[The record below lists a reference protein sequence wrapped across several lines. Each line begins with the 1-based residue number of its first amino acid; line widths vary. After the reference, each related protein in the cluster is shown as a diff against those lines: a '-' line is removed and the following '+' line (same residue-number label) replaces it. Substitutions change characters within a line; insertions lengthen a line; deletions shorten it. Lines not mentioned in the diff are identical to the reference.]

1 MIQQLFGPN
10 GFIHYQEDENENVT
24 IFWAGKAYY
33 FFNRE
38 DIFAKNVGIAIMA
51 SIGVLQKTLCEIFR
65 VSRRTV
71 IRIKKIYST
80 QGLEALK
87 DYRKGPVGI
96 EKDLKDFIIKKYRE
110 LEGVRG
116 YQNKI
121 LSLVQEKYEK
131 GEFKSTISRG
141 GMHIIIQEY
150 KDERERIK
158 QENEE
163 RIRRLE
169 EKGRERGEREKAE
182 EEEDYGQGELI
193 EDLSGEKEVCVEK
206 GRATVSAVFLSEF
219 GIMNHVPV
227 KEVEIEEEDSE
238 KRFSNCELA
247 TTYALLNAAKVVT
260 VEQRFKHLPSYE
272 MGGIIGRNKIPSL
285 GTYRSRMP
293 KIVDRMD
300 MRDVIF
306 ETSKRMRGLLS
317 FSTTVYIDGIFLPYH
332 GRSKTLYGYYPQKRL
347 AMKGREYYFV
357 HDEAGNPVYAT
368 ISDGYRDMKVFI
380 RDIDEKLRD
389 IYGARKKKLLE
400 IFDRGGYSKEFCVG
414 IDNSIRFLCWR
425 SDAKY
430 APKRDEGKW
439 VKVLV
444 RHQGNTI
451 HKEKKPQIY
460 HAWERIVKFEIGKK
474 KARFREVW
482 IRRGNKT
489 SPALTNDFDLSLEE
503 VVKKLVKR
511 WGVQEN
517 QNKKLKE
524 HGIDKIHSY
533 LKEDYS
539 EEHLYERGLED
550 PDEGVKHVVDNP
562 KVKQLSKK
570 ISTLLSQRRRV
581 PDRILE
587 LEKKK
592 NKGALKEKRKELYS
606 LNSRIKILREKRGLL
621 PKKVLL
627 LGKIQDEGIE
637 RLRDDKK
644 LFFDWLK
651 MASLWTRYRII
662 EIVKPYYEDLRDVEK
677 YVDSILNS
685 RTYVR
690 RKDDTLYISFPEQ
703 HSEKKEEVLLKL
715 CEELNKCKSID
726 LGLSYNRA
734 IFGVRKND

>member
-1 MIQQLFGPN
+1 MMKQLFGPN

-38 DIFAKNVGIAIMA
+38 DTFAKNVGIAIMA

-65 VSRRTV
+65 VNRRTV
-71 IRIKKIYST
+71 IRIKNIYNT
-80 QGLEALK
+80 EGLEALK

-96 EKDLKDFIIKKYRE
+96 EKDLKDFIIKKYTE
-110 LEGVRG
+110 IEGVRG

-121 LSLVQEKYEK
+121 LSLVQKKYEK
-131 GEFKSTISRG
+131 GECKSTISRG
-141 GMHIIIQEY
+141 RMHVLIKEY
-150 KDERERIK
+150 KEDRERTK
-158 QENEE
+158 RENEE
-163 RIRRLE
+163 EIRQRE
-169 EKGRERGEREKAE
+169 EKRKERENKQTAE
-182 EEEDYGQGELI
+182 ELEKDNGQQELI

-206 GRATVSAVFLSEF
+206 GGATVSAVFLSEF
-219 GIMNHVPV
+219 GIMNHVPEI
-227 KEVEIEEEDSE
+227 EVEGEDSE

-247 TTYALLNAAKVVT
+247 TTYVLLNAAKVVT

-285 GTYRSRMP
+285 GTYRSRIP
-293 KIVDRMD
+293 KIVDLMD
-300 MRDVIF
+300 MGDVIF
-306 ETSKRMRGLLS
+306 ETSKRMRELLS

-332 GRSKTLYGYYPQKRL
+332 GGSKTLYGYYPQKRL

-389 IYGARKKKLLE
+389 IYGAQKKELLE

-414 IDNSIRFLCWR
+414 IDKSIRFLCWR
-425 SDAKY
+425 SDAKH

-444 RHQGNTI
+444 SHQGNTI

-460 HAWERIVKFEIGKK
+460 YAWERIIEFEIGKK
-474 KARFREVW
+474 KAKFREVW
-482 IRRGNKT
+482 IRRGKKV
-489 SPALTNDFDLSLEE
+489 SPALTNDFDLSVEE
-503 VVKKLVKR
+503 VVKRLVKR

-539 EEHLYERGLED
+539 EEHLYERGLEH

-581 PDRILE
+581 ADRILE

-592 NKGALKEKRKELYS
+592 NKTALKEKRKELYS
-606 LNSRIKILREKRGLL
+606 LNSRIKKLKEKRKLL

-651 MASLWTRYRII
+651 MAALWARYRII

-703 HSEKKEEVLLKL
+703 HSEKKEEALLKL

-726 LGLSYNRA
+726 LGLSYNRV
-734 IFGVRKND
+734 IFGVRNND

>member
-1 MIQQLFGPN
+1 MIQTLFGPN

-38 DIFAKNVGIAIMA
+38 DTFAKNVGIAIMA
-51 SIGVLQKTLCEIFR
+51 SIGVLQKALCEIFR

-71 IRIKKIYST
+71 IRIKKIYDT
-80 QGLEALK
+80 QGLEGLK

-96 EKDLKDFIIKKYRE
+96 EKDLKDFIIKKYTE
-110 LEGVRG
+110 FEGVRG

-121 LSLVQEKYEK
+121 LSLVQEKHER

-141 GMHIIIQEY
+141 RMHVIIKEY
-150 KDERERIK
+150 KEDRERTK
-158 QENEE
+158 RENEE
-163 RIRRLE
+163 ETRQR
-169 EKGRERGEREKAE
+169 EKNRKERENKQAAE
-182 EEEDYGQGELI
+182 EVEKDNGQQELI
-193 EDLSGEKEVCVEK
+193 EDLSGESEVCVEK
-206 GRATVSAVFLSEF
+206 GGATVSVVFLSEF

-227 KEVEIEEEDSE
+227 IEVEGEDSE

-247 TTYALLNAAKVVT
+247 TTYTLLNAAKVVT

-285 GTYRSRMP
+285 GTYRSRIP

-306 ETSKRMRGLLS
+306 ETSKRMRELLS

-357 HDEAGNPVYAT
+357 HDAAGNPVYAT

-389 IYGARKKKLLE
+389 IYGAQKKELLE

-425 SDAKY
+425 SDAKNS
-430 APKRDEGKW
+430 PKRDEGEW
-439 VKVLV
+439 AKVLV
-444 RHQGNTI
+444 SHQGNTI

-460 HAWERIVKFEIGKK
+460 YAWERIVEFEVGEK
-474 KARFREVW
+474 KAKFREVW

-489 SPALTNDFDLSLEE
+489 SPALTNDFELSVEE
-503 VVKKLVKR
+503 VVKRLVKR

-550 PDEGVKHVVDNP
+550 PDEGVKHMVDNP

-581 PDRILE
+581 ADRILE
-587 LEKKK
+587 LEKNK
-592 NKGALKEKRKELYS
+592 NNGALKEKRKELYS
-606 LNSRIKILREKRGLL
+606 LNSRIKRLKEKRGLL

-651 MASLWTRYRII
+651 MTALWARYRII

-690 RKDDTLYISFPEQ
+690 RKDDILYISFPEQ

>member
-1 MIQQLFGPN
+1 
-10 GFIHYQEDENENVT
+10 
-24 IFWAGKAYY
+24 
-33 FFNRE
+33 
-38 DIFAKNVGIAIMA
+38 
-51 SIGVLQKTLCEIFR
+51 
-65 VSRRTV
+65 
-71 IRIKKIYST
+71 
-80 QGLEALK
+80 
-87 DYRKGPVGI
+87 
-96 EKDLKDFIIKKYRE
+96 
-110 LEGVRG
+110 
-116 YQNKI
+116 
-121 LSLVQEKYEK
+121 
-131 GEFKSTISRG
+131 
-141 GMHIIIQEY
+141 
-150 KDERERIK
+150 
-158 QENEE
+158 
-163 RIRRLE
+163 
-169 EKGRERGEREKAE
+169 
-182 EEEDYGQGELI
+182 
-193 EDLSGEKEVCVEK
+193 
-206 GRATVSAVFLSEF
+206 
-219 GIMNHVPV
+219 
-227 KEVEIEEEDSE
+227 
-238 KRFSNCELA
+238 
-247 TTYALLNAAKVVT
+247 
-260 VEQRFKHLPSYE
+260 
-272 MGGIIGRNKIPSL
+272 
-285 GTYRSRMP
+285 
-293 KIVDRMD
+293 
-300 MRDVIF
+300 
-306 ETSKRMRGLLS
+306 
-317 FSTTVYIDGIFLPYH
+317 
-332 GRSKTLYGYYPQKRL
+332 
-347 AMKGREYYFV
+347 MKGREYYFV
-357 HDEAGNPVYAT
+357 HDEAGNPVYAA

-389 IYGARKKKLLE
+389 IYGAQKKKLLE

-414 IDNSIRFLCWR
+414 IDNIIRFLCWR

-430 APKRDEGKW
+430 VPRRDEGKW

-451 HKEKKPQIY
+451 HKEKKPRIY
-460 HAWERIVKFEIGKK
+460 YAWERICEFEAGGKK
-474 KARFREVW
+474 AKFREVW
-482 IRRGNKT
+482 IRRGKKV

-503 VVKKLVKR
+503 VVKRLVKR

-517 QNKKLKE
+517 KNKKLKE
-524 HGIDKIHSY
+524 NGIDKIHSY
-533 LKEDYS
+533 LKEHYS

-550 PDEGVKHVVDNP
+550 PDEGVKHMVDNP

-581 PDRILE
+581 ADRILE

-592 NKGALKEKRKELYS
+592 NKTALKEKRKELYS
-606 LNSRIKILREKRGLL
+606 LNSRIKRLKEKRGLL

-651 MASLWTRYRII
+651 MAALWARYRII